1 VSGIKPCGGI
11 DACGGFVDNS
21 QQKEQATRVACP
33 VTGVKEVR
41 NDLEIRQE

>member
-1 VSGIKPCGGI
+1 VQL
-11 DACGGFVDNS
+11 GGFVENTK
-21 QQKEQATRVACP
+21 QKEQATKVARS